1 VTEFRGD
8 QVFEGQFPTGKEVL
22 IFYEIEDVNRAH
34 DTITLVGY
42 ALFVHLCSFW
52 SCTLDTPCSGARL
65 NLCPPLPFHASID
78 SGGKLARL
86 VQFPSPSRREGREMN
101 VHVVCTFHS

>member
-1 VTEFRGD
+1 MTEFRGD

-42 ALFVHLCSFW
+42 ALFVHLCSFLVLHPRY
-52 SCTLDTPCSGARL
+52 TLFRSKVKPLSTAAVAR
-65 NLCPPLPFHASID
+65 FD
-78 SGGKLARL
+78 RL
-86 VQFPSPSRREGREMN
+86 RREASQTSAVSESESPRG
-101 VHVVCTFHS
+101 